1 MDSHLC
7 GYFSPPRL
15 GCHVL
20 GIKHPT
26 EGQAFDRIAAY
37 TVERGR
43 GHRVDMCAP
52 GANPQDRRFFRVT
65 SNPATLTEGLHFN
78 DLFRIQRMQLGC
90 QARQQH
96 AMSGLS
102 LSLANTTFRAYA
114 QTAFRR
120 DEFAN

>member
-7 GYFSPPRL
+7 RYFSPPRL

-20 GIKHPT
+20 GIKNPT
-26 EGQAFDRIAAY
+26 EEQAFDRIAAY

-90 QARQQH
+90 QARQQR
-96 AMSGLS
+96 AKSGHQLP
-102 LSLANTTFRAYA
+102 ANKTTFQSRLRA
-114 QTAFRR
+114 T
-120 DEFAN
+120 ECL